1 MLQEQKG
8 DQNMVDA
15 SELSDRRLAHLEAV
29 IQRYRQDF
37 YAVGKALS
45 EIRNGRHYQK
55 LSFKTFERYVNV
67 RWDMSK
73 SQAYRLIEA
82 FGVIVNLSPIG
93 EVLPKNEAQ
102 ARPLTRLDPHS
113 QRNAWRG
120 FLKTQ
125 KPLSALNIKRFISL
139 DEQKQPSRFVE
150 VVSQQY
156 KKAVSAMLSQ
166 ITIAQN
172 DRWRSTTQRSALYW
186 NKVIREKILWG

>member
-1 MLQEQKG
+1 MLQKRKG
-8 DQNMVDA
+8 DQNMVDR
-15 SELSDRRLAHLEAV
+15 SELSERRLAHLEAV

-37 YAVGKALS
+37 YAVGKALN
-45 EIRNGRHYQK
+45 EIRDARHYQK
-55 LSFKTFERYVNV
+55 LSFTTFERYVNV

-82 FGVIVNLSPIG
+82 FLVMENLSPIG
-93 EVLPKNEAQ
+93 DVLPKNEAQ
-102 ARPLTRLDPHS
+102 ARPLTKLDANS
-113 QRNAWRG
+113 QRKAWRG

-139 DEQKQPSRFVE
+139 DEPKQPSRFVE
-150 VVSQQY
+150 VVSDEY
-156 KKAVSAMLSQ
+156 KQAVSAMLCQ

-186 NKVIREKILWG
+186 NKVMKEKILWG

>member
-1 MLQEQKG
+1 
-8 DQNMVDA
+8 MVEG
-15 SELSDRRLAHLEAV
+15 SELSDRRLAHLEA
-29 IQRYRQDF
+29 IIRRYRQDF
-37 YAVGKALS
+37 YAVGKALN

-55 LSFKTFERYVNV
+55 LCFKTFERYVNV

-93 EVLPKNEAQ
+93 DVLPQNEAQ

-113 QRNAWRG
+113 QRKAWRG

-150 VVSQQY
+150 VISEQY
-156 KKAVSAMLSQ
+156 KEAVSAMLSQ

-186 NKVIREKILWG
+186 NKVMKEKILWG

>member
-93 EVLPKNEAQ
+93 DILPKNEAQ

-150 VVSQQY
+150 VVSQEY

-186 NKVIREKILWG
+186 NKVMREKILWG

>member
-1 MLQEQKG
+1 MLQERKG
-8 DQNMVDA
+8 DQNMVER

-29 IQRYRQDF
+29 IQKYRQDF
-37 YAVGKALS
+37 YAVGKALN
-45 EIRNGRHYQK
+45 EIRDGRHYQK

-67 RWDMSK
+67 RWDLSK

-82 FGVIVNLSPIG
+82 FAVIVNLSPIG
-93 EVLPKNEAQ
+93 DVLPKNEAQ
-102 ARPLTRLDPHS
+102 ARPLTRLDAHS
-113 QRNAWRG
+113 QRKAWRG

-150 VVSQQY
+150 VVSQEY
-156 KKAVSAMLSQ
+156 KQAVSAMLSQ

-186 NKVIREKILWG
+186 NKVMREKILWG

>member
-15 SELSDRRLAHLEAV
+15 SELSGRRLAHLEAV
-29 IQRYRQDF
+29 IKRYRQDF
-37 YAVGKALS
+37 YAVGKALN
-45 EIRNGRHYQK
+45 EIRDGRHYQK
-55 LSFKTFERYVNV
+55 LCFKTFERYVNV

-82 FGVIVNLSPIG
+82 CVVIVNLSPIG
-93 EVLPKNEAQ
+93 DVLPKNEAQ
-102 ARPLTRLDPHS
+102 ARPLARLSPHS
-113 QRNAWRG
+113 QRKAWRG

-150 VVSQQY
+150 IVSEEY
-156 KKAVSAMLSQ
+156 KQAVSAMLSQ
-166 ITIAQN
+166 ITVAQN

-186 NKVIREKILWG
+186 NKVMREKILWG

>member
-1 MLQEQKG
+1 MLQQRKG
-8 DQNMVDA
+8 DQNMVER

-29 IQRYRQDF
+29 IQKYRQDF
-37 YAVGKALS
+37 YAVGKALN
-45 EIRNGRHYQK
+45 EIRDARHYQK

-67 RWDMSK
+67 RWDLSK

-82 FGVIVNLSPIG
+82 FAVIVNLSPIG
-93 EVLPKNEAQ
+93 DVLPKNEAQ
-102 ARPLTRLDPHS
+102 ARPLTRLDAHS
-113 QRNAWRG
+113 QRKAWRG

-139 DEQKQPSRFVE
+139 DEQKRPSRFVE
-150 VVSQQY
+150 VVSDKY
-156 KKAVSAMLSQ
+156 KQAVSAMLCQ

-186 NKVIREKILWG
+186 NKVMKEKILWG

>member
-1 MLQEQKG
+1 
-8 DQNMVDA
+8 MVER
-15 SELSDRRLAHLEAV
+15 SELSERRLAHLEAV
-29 IQRYRQDF
+29 IQKYRQDF
-37 YAVGKALS
+37 CAVGKALS
-45 EIRNGRHYQK
+45 EIRDHRHYRK
-55 LSFKTFERYVNV
+55 LCFKTFERYVNV

-73 SQAYRLIEA
+73 SQAYRLIDA

-93 EVLPKNEAQ
+93 DVLPKNEAQ

-113 QRNAWRG
+113 QRKAWRG

-139 DEQKQPSRFVE
+139 DEQKQPSYFVE
-150 VVSQQY
+150 VVSQEY

-172 DRWRSTTQRSALYW
+172 DRWRSTAQRSALYW
-186 NKVIREKILWG
+186 NKVMREKILWG

>member
-1 MLQEQKG
+1 
-8 DQNMVDA
+8 MVER
-15 SELSDRRLAHLEAV
+15 SELSDRRLARLEAV
-29 IQRYRQDF
+29 IEKYRRDF
-37 YAVGKALS
+37 YAVGKALN

-82 FGVIVNLSPIG
+82 FSVIDNLSPIG
-93 EVLPKNEAQ
+93 DVLPKNEAQ

-113 QRNAWRG
+113 QRKAWRD

-139 DEQKQPSRFVE
+139 DEQRQPSRFVE
-150 VVSQQY
+150 IVSEQY
-156 KKAVSAMLSQ
+156 KDAVSAMLSQ
-166 ITIAQN
+166 ITVAQN

-186 NKVIREKILWG
+186 NKVMREKILWG

>member
-1 MLQEQKG
+1 MSRKLQG
-8 DQNMVDA
+8 DQYMVEG
-15 SELSDRRLAHLEAV
+15 SELSDRRLARLEAV
-29 IQRYRQDF
+29 IRRYRQDF
-37 YAVGKALS
+37 YAVGKALN

-55 LSFKTFERYVNV
+55 LCFKTFERYVNV

-93 EVLPKNEAQ
+93 DVLPQNEAQ

-113 QRNAWRG
+113 QRKAWRG

-150 VVSQQY
+150 VISEQY
-156 KKAVSAMLSQ
+156 KEAVSAMLSQ

-186 NKVIREKILWG
+186 NKVMKEKILWG

>member
-1 MLQEQKG
+1 
-8 DQNMVDA
+8 MVQR

-29 IQRYRQDF
+29 IQEYRQDF
-37 YAVGKALS
+37 YAVGKALN
-45 EIRNGRHYQK
+45 EIRDGRHYQK
-55 LSFKTFERYVNV
+55 LCFKTFERYVNV

-82 FGVIVNLSPIG
+82 FAVIVNLSPIG
-93 EVLPKNEAQ
+93 DVLPKNEAQ
-102 ARPLTRLDPHS
+102 ARPLTRLDAHS
-113 QRNAWRG
+113 QRKVWRG

-150 VVSQQY
+150 VVSDQY
-156 KKAVSAMLSQ
+156 KQAVSAMLCQ

-186 NKVIREKILWG
+186 NKVMKEKILWG

>member
-1 MLQEQKG
+1 MLQERKG
-8 DQNMVDA
+8 DQNMVER

-29 IQRYRQDF
+29 IHKYRQDF
-37 YAVGKALS
+37 YAVGKALN
-45 EIRNGRHYQK
+45 EIRDARHYQK

-67 RWDMSK
+67 RWDLSK

-82 FGVIVNLSPIG
+82 FAVIDNLSPIG
-93 EVLPKNEAQ
+93 DVLPKNEAQ
-102 ARPLTRLDPHS
+102 ARPLTSLDPHS
-113 QRNAWRG
+113 QRKAWRG

-150 VVSQQY
+150 VVSDEYQQ
-156 KKAVSAMLSQ
+156 AVSAMLCQ

-172 DRWRSTTQRSALYW
+172 DRWRSTTQRSAVYW
-186 NKVIREKILWG
+186 NKVMKEKILWG

>member
-1 MLQEQKG
+1 
-8 DQNMVDA
+8 MVEG
-15 SELSDRRLAHLEAV
+15 SELSARRLAHLEAV
-29 IQRYRQDF
+29 IRKYRQDF
-37 YAVGKALS
+37 CSVGKALH
-45 EIRNGRHYQK
+45 EIRDGRHYQK
-55 LSFKTFERYVNV
+55 LYFKTFERYVNV

-82 FGVIVNLSPIG
+82 FLVIVNLSPIG
-93 EVLPKNEAQ
+93 DVLPKNESQ
-102 ARPLTRLDPHS
+102 ARPLAKLDPHS
-113 QRNAWRG
+113 QRKAWRG

-150 VVSQQY
+150 VISEQY
-156 KKAVSAMLSQ
+156 KEAVSAILSQ

-186 NKVIREKILWG
+186 NKVMKEKILWG

>member
-1 MLQEQKG
+1 
-8 DQNMVDA
+8 MVDA

-29 IQRYRQDF
+29 IHKYRQDF
-37 YAVGKALS
+37 YAVGKALN
-45 EIRNGRHYQK
+45 EIRDGRHYQK
-55 LSFKTFERYVNV
+55 LSFTTFERYVNV
-67 RWDMSK
+67 RWDLSK

-82 FGVIVNLSPIG
+82 FAVIVNLSPIG
-93 EVLPKNEAQ
+93 DVLPKNEAQ
-102 ARPLTRLDPHS
+102 ARPLTRLDAHS
-113 QRNAWRG
+113 QRKAWRG

-150 VVSQQY
+150 IVSDQY
-156 KKAVSAMLSQ
+156 KQAVSAMLCQ

-186 NKVIREKILWG
+186 NKVMKEKILWG

>member
-1 MLQEQKG
+1 MPQELKG
-8 DQNMVDA
+8 DQDMVEG

-29 IQRYRQDF
+29 IRKYRQDF
-37 YAVGKALS
+37 CSVGKALK
-45 EIRNGRHYQK
+45 EIRDGRHYQK
-55 LSFKTFERYVNV
+55 LCFKTFERYVNV

-82 FGVIVNLSPIG
+82 FLVIVNLSPIG
-93 EVLPKNEAQ
+93 DVLPKNESQ
-102 ARPLTRLDPHS
+102 ARPLAKLEPHS
-113 QRNAWRG
+113 QRKAWRD

-150 VVSQQY
+150 VISEQY
-156 KKAVSAMLSQ
+156 KQAVSAILSQ

-186 NKVIREKILWG
+186 NKVMKEKILWG